1 VIAYKFLKTGAV
13 GLVSGFQWPMP
24 RGDTPG
30 QWVEAQGPV
39 RECES
44 GIHVCRPGDL
54 PYWMFDELWA
64 IEVEG
69 NLVRGLDMLI
79 ALRGR
84 LLGMLSGWSAPGR
97 VRLIEACRDRMAE
110 HIARLPAARRV
121 HADAFM
127 PHMDV
132 YLTHGWAQLAA
143 LCSAMAIAST
153 VDAPPGSAEEKAA
166 TRDVYR
172 RERTW
177 QAEWMVRELALALP
191 VTA

>member
-1 VIAYKFLKTGAV
+1 MIAYKFLKAGAV
-13 GLVSGFQWPMP
+13 GLVSGFQWPKP
-24 RGDTPG
+24 RGEAPG
-30 QWVEAQGPV
+30 GWVQARGPV

-69 NLVRGLDMLI
+69 EMVPGLDMLI
-79 ALRGR
+79 APRGR
-84 LLGMLSGWSAPGR
+84 LLGMLPGWSAPGR

-110 HIARLPAARRV
+110 HIARVPSERRA

-127 PHMDV
+127 GHMDG
-132 YLTHGWAQLAA
+132 YLRNGWTQLAA

-153 VDAPPGSAEEKAA
+153 VDAPPGSAEQKAA
-166 TRDVYR
+166 TRGVYR
-172 RERTW
+172 GERAW
-177 QAEWMVRELALALP
+177 QAEWMVRELGLALP
-191 VTA
+191 LTA